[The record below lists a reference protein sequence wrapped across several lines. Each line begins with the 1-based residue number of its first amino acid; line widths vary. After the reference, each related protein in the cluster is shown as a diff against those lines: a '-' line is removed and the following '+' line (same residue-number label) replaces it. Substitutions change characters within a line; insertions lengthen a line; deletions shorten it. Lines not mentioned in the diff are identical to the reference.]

1 MDELEPEA
9 SFFNNRFLNYQ
20 QLLFTGT
27 GTVYLKKKKYFKQD
41 QRKKEQSQLNFVIFK

>member
-27 GTVYLKKKKYFKQD
+27 VHLKKKKYFKQD

>member
-27 GTVYLKKKKYFKQD
+27 VHLKKKNFKQD